1 MEERWKFHDMMRDV
15 KRKKMRG
22 EFTPPTNIS
31 TELFVKILLKYQERE
46 EKWRKEDTVRIKNRI
61 EYRKKHPRKDTE
73 DRRWLALTRGESQPR
88 QRDSREKEPEKR
100 SLSLS
105 RGSTF

>member
-46 EKWRKEDTVRIKNRI
+46 EKWRKE
-61 EYRKKHPRKDTE
+61 YMPKKGQRNISAEGQELLE
-73 DRRWLALTRGESQPR
+73 DN
-88 QRDSREKEPEKR
+88 
-100 SLSLS
+100 
-105 RGSTF
+105 